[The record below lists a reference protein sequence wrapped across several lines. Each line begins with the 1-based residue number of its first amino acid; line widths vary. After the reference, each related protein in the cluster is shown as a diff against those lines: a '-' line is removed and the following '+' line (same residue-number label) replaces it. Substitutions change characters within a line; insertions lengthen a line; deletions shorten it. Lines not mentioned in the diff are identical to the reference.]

1 MSNIR
6 QRAIKGSDVTQAE
19 LDANFKRR
27 VTAKIV
33 SYTIDKNDNEDTIE
47 FKGTD
52 LIATLPAVSSIT
64 STSTGS
70 ETGEFIVTLHNL
82 DSTALTY
89 TPAGADTIAGV
100 NASKLL
106 GQYKSV
112 TLQTNDAQDGWN
124 ILGSAEVAGV
134 QVLDSDNT
142 ATTWANTSATQTI
155 YTYSIP
161 ANTGAADGMFR
172 LTLLGEYFN
181 SVGTNLFIVSVKLGA
196 TSIVNSVVSMTNSG
210 TTRTIKLVVTIPV
223 VSSSVQYGQ
232 AFLDIADPASTA
244 QWVAD
249 TVSGASYSARNTL
262 AEDLSTALTLLVTIK
277 HPAADANISFIKR
290 SATLEYLP

>member
-249 TVSGASYSARNTL
+249 KVRL
-262 AEDLSTALTLLVTIK
+262 
-277 HPAADANISFIKR
+277 
-290 SATLEYLP
+290 